1 MSRRGIILAGGQGT
15 RLYPA
20 TQAVSKQLLPV
31 YDKPLIYYP
40 LSTLMLAG
48 VRDVL
53 VISTPRDLS
62 AFQALLGDGA
72 KWGMSFSYLAQ
83 TEARGIADA
92 LVMGREYLRGEPC
105 ALILGDN
112 IFYGHG
118 LSGMLK
124 TAAHRVEASVF
135 AYRVNNPEAYGVIE
149 IDSEG
154 KPGGIVEKPDLP
166 ASNLAVTGLYFYPS
180 NVAEVAGDLRPS
192 ARGELEITD
201 VNRWYLERDSLY
213 VERLTRGQAWLDAGT
228 HDSLVAAAKFVETIE
243 KRQGLKISCVEEVA
257 YRMGFISRE
266 ELSELAYEMP
276 VSSYGEYLRRLLKE
290 NDLP

>member
-1 MSRRGIILAGGQGT
+1 MNRKGIILAGGKGT

-20 TQAVSKQLLPV
+20 TRAVSKQLLPV
-31 YDKPLIYYP
+31 YDKPLIYYA

-48 VRDVL
+48 LRDVL
-53 VISTPRDLS
+53 IISTPRDFP
-62 AFQALLGDGA
+62 AFEALLGDGSQ
-72 KWGMSFSYLAQ
+72 WGMSFSYEVQ

-92 LVMGREYLRGEPC
+92 LLLGREYLAGDAC

-124 TAAHRVEASVF
+124 TAAQRGEATVF
-135 AYRVNNPEAYGVIE
+135 AYRVTNPETYGVIE
-149 IDSEG
+149 IDSTG
-154 KPGGIVEKPDLP
+154 KPVGIVEKPDRP
-166 ASNLAVTGLYFYPS
+166 ASNLAVTGLYFYPA
-180 NVAEVAGDLRPS
+180 NVAEVAASLRPS

-201 VNRWYLERDSLY
+201 VNRWYLDRESLC

-228 HDSLVAAAKFVETIE
+228 HDSLVSAAKFVETIE

-266 ELSELAYEMP
+266 ALSRLAHEMP
-276 VSSYGEYLRRLLKE
+276 VSSYGKYLRRLLAE